1 MEKKVKKSM
10 SIKTVKS
17 IIENT
22 FQIDF
27 DESVNTYEKIENSLK
42 MNMDV
47 IAGEKKK
54 IVYKSKGK
62 YTLTFVF
69 EIETITKGKI
79 KDMHNSL
86 RLSSENHY
94 KEVKAEEDIQ
104 EVKKELGIHNNY
116 IKDVYGIVKYYLH
129 DAFEYFKIDDIDEKE
144 YKWLE
149 LVGMKAKLYSA
160 KCSFID
166 FYDYD
171 VNSMYPYIMA
181 VSKVFK
187 FPVGSGREI
196 QIDSIDDIDVK
207 QLGIYKLN
215 ILSKVDERIF
225 MKNDAYTN
233 YDIQFMNKLGYK
245 YKLASNTAYVY
256 DKCMNSYKFFGY
268 LKDLYYMRKTSKYPK
283 IIKDIMVI
291 THGMCAKRNKTE
303 IKKVDF
309 LNMTDEEIEG
319 AIRNEMG
326 NNKFKIDEIDYAEGT
341 MTLINES
348 EKPFKFGG
356 LARIE
361 YFLTSYGRMHIGK
374 MLTMNEDIKKSL
386 VYVHTDGFRCK
397 VPPEEMKFMGDD
409 IGLLKCVK
417 LDGKFRINHLNS
429 MYYYDEIEKEWV
441 SYKKEKFENY
451 KKNKNI

>member
-129 DAFEYFKIDDIDEKE
+129 DAFEYFKIDDI
-144 YKWLE
+144 
-149 LVGMKAKLYSA
+149 
-160 KCSFID
+160 
-166 FYDYD
+166 
-171 VNSMYPYIMA
+171 
-181 VSKVFK
+181 
-187 FPVGSGREI
+187 
-196 QIDSIDDIDVK
+196 
-207 QLGIYKLN
+207 
-215 ILSKVDERIF
+215 
-225 MKNDAYTN
+225 
-233 YDIQFMNKLGYK
+233 
-245 YKLASNTAYVY
+245 
-256 DKCMNSYKFFGY
+256 
-268 LKDLYYMRKTSKYPK
+268 
-283 IIKDIMVI
+283 
-291 THGMCAKRNKTE
+291 
-303 IKKVDF
+303 
-309 LNMTDEEIEG
+309 
-319 AIRNEMG
+319 
-326 NNKFKIDEIDYAEGT
+326 
-341 MTLINES
+341 
-348 EKPFKFGG
+348 
-356 LARIE
+356 
-361 YFLTSYGRMHIGK
+361 
-374 MLTMNEDIKKSL
+374 
-386 VYVHTDGFRCK
+386 
-397 VPPEEMKFMGDD
+397 
-409 IGLLKCVK
+409 
-417 LDGKFRINHLNS
+417 
-429 MYYYDEIEKEWV
+429 
-441 SYKKEKFENY
+441 
-451 KKNKNI
+451 